1 MAPLTILSD
10 SDVKKILHSLTI
22 KEVDRLQQALRRSLD
37 DYSRGQQNQDESA
50 ENQPARTTIESGNN
64 TTLFMPSISSSGI
77 GIKGWQINQL
87 F

>member
-37 DYSRGQQNQDESA
+37 DYSRGQQNQYESA
-50 ENQPARTTIESGNN
+50 EKQPALTTIESGKN

-77 GIKGWQINQL
+77 GIKGW
-87 F
+87 